1 MRCSRHQR
9 QPRPPPASPLHHTA
23 PPPPASTII
32 TACSLSLQDFT
43 AEELRSAGYTLSELR
58 WAFAGG
64 GGLHQLVLAGY
75 STTELREARRSARMP
90 TARRS
95 CRPMPPLCSYG
106 QVGFPI
112 GVFKGEGYSI
122 EQLLEGGFD
131 LKEIANAGFRVSSCG
146 RPASKASAS
155 STAPLRA
162 APVTYRRGLPP
173 RRPAD
178 FLAAQVAA
186 GDMEAEERAFA
197 AKAHA
202 AASDVQRMYR
212 GHLVRESRKAE
223 EREEAARH
231 GAASE
236 MQRVFRGHCVREQ
249 RKAAKKEREAA
260 AKVGPPASASQD
272 LAFRA
277 VALLAAARQG
287 SGEPSP
293 WPSNPDPSSLPAL
306 VAGRAEERPR
316 KGGPE

>member
-1 MRCSRHQR
+1 MAR
-9 QPRPPPASPLHHTA
+9 
-23 PPPPASTII
+23 
-32 TACSLSLQDFT
+32 SLSLQDIT

-95 CRPMPPLCSYG
+95 CRPMPPRCSCG

-146 RPASKASAS
+146 RPASKASPG
-155 STAPLRA
+155 STASLRA
-162 APVTYRRGLPP
+162 VPVTYRRGLPP

-186 GDMEAEERAFA
+186 GDMQAAERAFA

-202 AASDVQRMYR
+202 AASNVQRMYR

-223 EREEAARH
+223 EAARH
-231 GAASE
+231 GAASD
-236 MQRVFRGHCVREQ
+236 MQRIYRGHRVREQ
-249 RKAAKKEREAA
+249 RKAAKKEREEA
-260 AKVGPPASASQD
+260 AKVRPHSAFIAGS
-272 LAFRA
+272 RVTCRR
-277 VALLAAARQG
+277 VACGTARL
-287 SGEPSP
+287 
-293 WPSNPDPSSLPAL
+293 W
-306 VAGRAEERPR
+306 
-316 KGGPE
+316 